1 MRSSY
6 WYFIVIGNVNMLLI
20 LICLDRALSKFLDSN
35 SLWACEILS
44 SIMLA
49 FFDLINDRFSI
60 IYAEYLYIWIS

>member
-6 WYFIVIGNVNMLLI
+6 WYFIVIGNVYMLLI
-20 LICLDRALSKFLDSN
+20 LICLDRALSKFLDPN

-60 IYAEYLYIWIS
+60 IHAEYLYIWIS